1 MRNLA
6 AILAAILLPL
16 TAFPA
21 VTLDHCL
28 EKAVENYPLIKKYGI
43 VEKTADLSLSDINKG
58 WLPRIGVYG
67 QASVQNVVP
76 EFPESLRGVLAT
88 LGQEPRGLGHVQY
101 KVGVDVSQTI
111 WDGGASKAQREVE
124 RASASERQAA
134 LSVQTYAVREKVI
147 GLYFG
152 ILLLDEQM
160 AQTLNTITLLEAN
173 RTLMQSMLAGG
184 AAMQSDVDM
193 VEAQLLTMRQQL
205 AGARSTAKGYRDMLS
220 IYVGENL
227 DGQELLRP
235 DAAMPPDLEPAR
247 PELRLFEAQE
257 LLNTARRS
265 ALESTVMPRLGFFA
279 QAWYGYPGIDY
290 FKSMLDR
297 DPSFNLLAGV
307 KLSWNID
314 SFYTKRNSQRKLALA
329 AEGIGTD
336 RDVFLY
342 NTRLQ
347 TASQREEIE
356 GMRAVMADDARIVA
370 LRGNVR
376 AAAESQLR
384 NGVIDATS
392 LLSKIT
398 DENQARLTASY
409 HEIQLIQNIYRL
421 KNTLNR

>member
-21 VTLDHCL
+21 VTIDHCL

-43 VEKTADLSLSDINKG
+43 VEKTADLSLSDINRG

-67 QASVQNVVP
+67 QATVQNVVP

-111 WDGGASKAQREVE
+111 WDGGASKAQRQVE

-205 AGARSTAKGYRDMLS
+205 AGARSAAKGYRDMLS

-227 DGQELLRP
+227 DGEEFLRP
-235 DAAMPPDLEPAR
+235 DAALPPDLEPAR

-297 DPSFNLLAGV
+297 DPSLNLLAGV

-329 AEGIGTD
+329 AEGIGAD

-347 TASQREEIE
+347 TDSQREEIE

>member
-1 MRNLA
+1 MRNPA
-6 AILAAILLPL
+6 SILAAILLPL

-21 VTLDHCL
+21 VTIDHCL

-43 VEKTADLSLSDINKG
+43 VEKTADLSLSDINRG

-67 QASVQNVVP
+67 QATVQNVVP

-124 RASASERQAA
+124 RASASEQQAA

-205 AGARSTAKGYRDMLS
+205 AGARSRAKGYRDMLS

-227 DGQELLRP
+227 DGQKLLRP

-297 DPSFNLLAGV
+297 DPSLNLLAGV

-329 AEGIGTD
+329 AEGIGAD

-347 TASQREEIE
+347 TDSQREEIE